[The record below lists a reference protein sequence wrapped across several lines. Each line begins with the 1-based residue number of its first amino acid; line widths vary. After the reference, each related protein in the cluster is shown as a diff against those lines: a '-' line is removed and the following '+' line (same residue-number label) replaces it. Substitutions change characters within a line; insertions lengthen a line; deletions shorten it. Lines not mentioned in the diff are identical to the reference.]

1 MLKKDL
7 ILGKNALKEA
17 IAAQTDIQKVFI
29 SDSLDS
35 EDTKILLKLIRAH
48 KIPVLRVPKA
58 KLDKL
63 SRQNHQGV
71 IAFTNPIPFH
81 QLDNLVDGLFMSGQD
96 PALLICDGITDVR
109 NFGAMAR
116 SAEVFGI
123 NGIIIG
129 QKNSAPINS
138 ESIKASSGALL
149 TIPVCR
155 EKNLHHS
162 IRQLQAS
169 GVVIICADEKAP
181 TSIRN
186 VDLRKPLAFV
196 FGSEGDGISREILSL
211 ADETVCIPQAG
222 QIQSLNVSVAA
233 GIFFYEWKQ
242 QSLEHNKQ

>member
-1 MLKKDL
+1 MQKKDL

-17 IAAQTDIQKVFI
+17 IAAQTEIQKIFI
-29 SDSLDS
+29 SDNLES
-35 EDTKILLKLIRAH
+35 EDTKAFLKLARSH
-48 KIPVLRVPKA
+48 KIPILRVPKA
-58 KLDKL
+58 KLDHL

-81 QLDNLVDGLFMSGQD
+81 QLHNLVDGLFMNGQD

-116 SAEVFGI
+116 SAEVFGL

-149 TIPVCR
+149 SIPVCR

-169 GVVIICADEKAP
+169 GVVIICASEKAA

-186 VDLRKPLAFV
+186 IDLKKPLAFV
-196 FGSEGDGISREILSL
+196 FGAEGSGISEDILAL
-211 ADETVCIPQAG
+211 ADEVACIPQSG

-242 QSLEHNKQ
+242 QIIEQK